1 MKTLLAA
8 PSTPYK
14 GLAPYSDSDL
24 DAFLFFGRERDR
36 DVIVANLIAA
46 RLTVLYGSSGVGK
59 SSVLHAGVAYRLR
72 EVAHERNGGPEHA
85 VAVVDAW
92 AGDPIDAIL
101 ETVDAAREGTL
112 ARSLEAWTQQH
123 DATLYLIL
131 DQFEEYFL
139 YHGDDGG
146 GPLANELADVLTD
159 RALRVNLLFSLR
171 EDALAQLDAFKGRIP
186 NLFAN
191 SLRLDRLDR
200 RAARAAMVG
209 PVDRYNEL
217 VPEDARVAIEPELV
231 EAVLDEVTLGRV
243 DLGTANRG
251 DVPTR
256 EGETGIEAPYLQL
269 VMERIWEAERDAG
282 SHALRLATLRR
293 LGGAVSIVRSHLER
307 ALDTL
312 SPGQRDVAASVFNH
326 LVTPSGTKIAL
337 RAGDLAEYASV
348 RESDLVTVLGTLG
361 RERIVRAVDG
371 AGSGAA
377 RYEIFH
383 DVLGDAVL
391 AWRARHEAEGR
402 LERERRRHRR
412 ALAVVGVALAG
423 FGVMTAIAAYALAQR
438 SQARD
443 QAHKAHEQELV
454 AHARAAEAH
463 ARELHAKAL
472 LVLDINPEQSLQLA
486 YRAALAVPGVQS
498 ESVLR
503 RALLASR
510 LRLILDVGAPVADA
524 SFSPRGQWI
533 LAAGANGQAK
543 VFDARNGRLVRL
555 IRHGA
560 SLRAAWFSPDG
571 RLVLTAGSDGRA
583 RLWQPLA
590 GKLVR
595 TLLHGPPIRA
605 ASFATHAPVLVTAG
619 GRLVR
624 VWRVRDGALMQTVR
638 LPVQV
643 RDATLRG
650 DGRYVVTVAADR
662 FARVYDVATGS
673 LLYAFDQGGRVTSAS
688 FTPSGALIVTSG
700 TNKSART
707 WSVESGRQLLGF
719 GGFKGPVLAAVVDP
733 RGRLLAAAS
742 ADGTARVWEIGRGAL
757 LSQLIGHAT
766 GVTGLAFAPT
776 GFSIVTTS
784 QDGTA
789 RVWQPSDGTHRA
801 VLAGHT
807 AAVTS
812 AAFSPDSTRVVTAS
826 EDGTA
831 RVWDPQTEPDL
842 VRLGRYGRHVSQIAL
857 SPDGRLVIVGTD
869 RGALLVRAASGEV
882 VRRLLPAAPVLSV
895 AFSRDGARVVA
906 ALQDRLVIFESASG
920 RPWRRVRVP
929 RVTSV
934 DFGPADALAAGSADG
949 RLRFWTSSGSL
960 VRTLRKN
967 DNALTSV
974 HFDRSG
980 ARVVT
985 GSEDRT
991 ARVWDVRTGRE
1002 LLVLRGHER
1011 PVTSARFSPD
1021 GRRVITASRDHDAR
1035 IWNVS
1040 TGKSRA
1046 LTRHFGLVSDAEYS
1060 PDGRFIVTAGPGTAG
1075 VWDARD
1081 NDRFLF
1087 FLHVPVPWVTTAL
1100 FQPGSERILTAGHDG
1115 TIRTYRCDVC
1125 GRLPSL
1131 VALAKRRLA
1140 AAAR

>member
-46 RLTVLYGSSGVGK
+46 RLTVLYGVSGVGK
-59 SSVLHAGVAYRLR
+59 SSVLRAGVAYHLR
-72 EVAHERNGGPEHA
+72 EVAREQNGRPEHA

-92 AGDPIDAIL
+92 ASDPIDVIL
-101 ETVDAAREGTL
+101 ETVGASREGTL
-112 ARSLEAWTQQH
+112 DRSLEAWTRQH
-123 DATLYLIL
+123 DAMLYLIL
-131 DQFEEYFL
+131 DQFEEYFV
-139 YHGDDGG
+139 YHGDDDG
-146 GPLANELADVLTD
+146 GPLRDELADVLTD
-159 RALRVNLLFSLR
+159 RSLRVNLLFSLR

-217 VPEDARVAIEPELV
+217 VPEDAAVAIEPELV

-243 DLGTANRG
+243 DLGTTDRG
-251 DVPTR
+251 ELPTR
-256 EGETGIEAPYLQL
+256 ENETGIEAPYLQL
-269 VMERIWEAERDAG
+269 VMERIWGAERDAG
-282 SHALRLATLRR
+282 SHVLRLATLRR

-307 ALDTL
+307 ALDIL
-312 SPGQRDVAASVFNH
+312 SPEQRDVAASVFNH

-348 RESDLVTVLGTLG
+348 RESDLLPVLGSLG
-361 RERIVRAVDG
+361 RERIVRVVDG

-391 AWRARHEAEGR
+391 AWRARHASEAR
-402 LERERRRHRR
+402 LARERRRQRR
-412 ALAVVGVALAG
+412 ALAVVLVALVG
-423 FGVMTAIAAYALAQR
+423 FAVMTAIAVYALAQR
-438 SQARD
+438 SEARNQASI
-443 QAHKAHEQELV
+443 

-472 LVLDINPEQSLQLA
+472 LVLDINPQQSLQLA
-486 YRAALAVPGVQS
+486 YRAALAAPDIQS

-510 LRLILDVGAPVADA
+510 LRLVLDVGAPLVDA
-524 SFSPRGQWI
+524 WFSPLGRWI

-543 VFDARNGRLVRL
+543 IFDARKGRLLRL
-555 IRHGA
+555 IRHRA
-560 SLRAAWFSPDG
+560 PLRAASISPDG
-571 RLVLTAGSDGRA
+571 RLILTAGSDGRA
-583 RLWQPLA
+583 RLWQPLK

-595 TLLHGPPIRA
+595 TLVHGPPIRA
-605 ASFATHAPVLVTAG
+605 ASFATQAPVLVTAG

-624 VWRVRDGALMQTVR
+624 VWSLRDGALMQTVR

-650 DGRYVVTVAADR
+650 DGRYVVTVAADH
-662 FARVYDVATGS
+662 FARAYDVVTGR
-673 LLYAFDQGGRVTSAS
+673 LLHTFDQGGRVTSAS
-688 FTPSGALIVTSG
+688 FSPSGALIVTSG
-700 TNKSART
+700 TNRSVRT
-707 WSVESGRQLLGF
+707 WSVQSGRHVLDF

-784 QDGTA
+784 QDRTA
-789 RVWQPSDGTHRA
+789 RVWQPSNGTPRA

-812 AAFSPDSTRVVTAS
+812 AAFSPDSSRVVTAS

-831 RVWDPQTEPDL
+831 RVWDPQTDPNL
-842 VRLGRYGRHVSQIAL
+842 VPLGRYGRHVSQIAL
-857 SPDGRLVIVGTD
+857 SPDGRLLIVGTD
-869 RGALLVRAASGEV
+869 HGALLVEAASGVV
-882 VRRLLPAAPVLSV
+882 VRMLLPPAAVRSV
-895 AFSRDGARVVA
+895 AFSRDGARVAA
-906 ALQDRLVIFESASG
+906 ALHDRIVIFDAASG
-920 RPWRRVRVP
+920 RPLRSVRVP
-929 RVTSV
+929 RVTAV
-934 DFGPADALAAGSADG
+934 DFGLADALATGSADG
-949 RLRFWTSSGSL
+949 TLRFWTSSGSL

-1002 LLVLRGHER
+1002 LLVLRGHSR
-1011 PVTSARFSPD
+1011 AVTSARFSPD
-1021 GRRVITASRDHDAR
+1021 GRFVITASADHDAR

-1046 LTRHFGLVSDAEYS
+1046 ALTRHLGLVSDAEYS
-1060 PDGRFIVTAGPGTAG
+1060 PDGRFIVTAGPQTAG

-1087 FLHVPVPWVTTAL
+1087 FLHAPVPWVTTAL
-1100 FQPGSERILTAGHDG
+1100 FQPDSERILTAGRDG
-1115 TIRTYRCDVC
+1115 TVRTYRCDVC

-1131 VALAKRRLA
+1131 IALAKRRLA